1 MGRTGY
7 LATVTSKEEDVF
19 LNTLSGGQTGWLGGT
34 ILANSGMKVDAS
46 DGIEGNLLYYSA
58 MNEQAVVST
67 GWYWACGPEIGNTF
81 FTVNSL
87 RASTGETAGAQDANN
102 ADVQN
107 PSTYYNW
114 ARGTS
119 SYEPNNVT
127 YDLSYLSLDYEA
139 CLTTLTV
146 AGNMGKQGTS
156 FSWNDKNYGMTGT
169 DVWDPK
175 GYFVE
180 YGNQTIGDVGSS
192 SVAYKRCK
200 GSLHSNEG
208 FCRKSE

>member
-1 MGRTGY
+1 MSYMGRTGY

-34 ILANSGMKVDAS
+34 ILENSGMEVDAS
-46 DGIEGNLLYYSA
+46 DGIEGNLL
-58 MNEQAVVST
+58 
-67 GWYWACGPEIGNTF
+67 
-81 FTVNSL
+81 
-87 RASTGETAGAQDANN
+87 
-102 ADVQN
+102 
-107 PSTYYNW
+107 YYNW

-127 YDLSYLSLDYEA
+127 YDLSYLSQDYEA

-169 DVWDPK
+169 GVWYPK

-200 GSLHSNEG
+200 GPLYSNEG
-208 FCRKSE
+208 FRRKSE